1 MAVLSPKYKSPTRD
15 MVSNTLVPAWYA
27 VEKENVKRELE
38 AVREVAVT
46 ADGWTSIAQD
56 HYLTVTVHYI
66 AEGVMRQKTL
76 HTRAVY
82 VSQTGEAI
90 AEEIGDILEE
100 FGVRAKVV
108 AITVDNAAN
117 MDVAMKRMQVRKIA
131 CFAHVLNLAA
141 QKVYSI
147 PSVARWAGRVRA
159 TLVWLKRCSL
169 TKPVLKEKQNILG
182 ISLRTVGFTLIL
194 AYTGVKE
201 IRIKQ
206 K

>member
-1 MAVLSPKYKSPTRD
+1 MMAVLSPKYKSPTRD

-147 PSVARWAGRVRA
+147 PHQ
-159 TLVWLKRCSL
+159 WLNGQ
-169 TKPVLKEKQNILG
+169 EG
-182 ISLRTVGFTLIL
+182 
-194 AYTGVKE
+194 
-201 IRIKQ
+201 
-206 K
+206 